1 MCSLYGV
8 SRAGYYKWRNR
19 APSARDRE
27 DSELLVHIK
36 DIHRKSRRI
45 YGSPRV
51 TASLAER
58 GYRVG
63 KKRVARLMQVEGLRG
78 RSADLYYANPGLDV
92 RYNEIPNRKRDKVA
106 TGPDQIWVGDITF
119 LKLGRRWLYLAVVMD
134 QYSRRVLGWA
144 LGRNKTVGLT
154 LKALNQAIRVRKPT
168 RGVIFHSDRG
178 AVYQAFAYRDRLAS
192 AGFIQSMNRPKR
204 MTDNAHMESFFHSM
218 KSDVVHRRHFHRP
231 EDYARVV
238 RSYMPFYNN
247 VRLHS
252 ALGYCAP
259 ANFELRCAA

>member
-1 MCSLYGV
+1 MCRFYGV
-8 SRAGYYKWRNR
+8 SRAGYYKWRR
-19 APSARDRE
+19 REPSARDRE
-27 DSELLVHIK
+27 DALLLEHIK
-36 DIHRKSRRI
+36 DIHRRSRCI

-51 TASLAER
+51 KAGLAAR

-63 KKRVARLMQVEGLRG
+63 RKRVARLMQIEGIRG
-78 RSADLYYANPGLDV
+78 RSADLYYASPGLDA
-92 RYNEIPNRKRDKVA
+92 RYSEIPNRAREIAV
-106 TGPDQIWVGDITF
+106 TGPDQLWVGDITF
-119 LKLGRRWLYLAVVMD
+119 LKLGSRWLYLAVVMD

-144 LGRNKTVGLT
+144 LGGHKTVALT
-154 LKALNQAIRVRKPT
+154 LKALNLAIRT
-168 RGVIFHSDRG
+168 RRPGKGVIFHSDRG
-178 AVYQAFAYRDRLAS
+178 AEYQAFAYRDRLAS

-218 KSDVVHRRHFHRP
+218 KSDVVHRVSFQQV
-231 EDYARVV
+231 EDYARVI

-259 ANFELRCAA
+259 AAFELRCAA